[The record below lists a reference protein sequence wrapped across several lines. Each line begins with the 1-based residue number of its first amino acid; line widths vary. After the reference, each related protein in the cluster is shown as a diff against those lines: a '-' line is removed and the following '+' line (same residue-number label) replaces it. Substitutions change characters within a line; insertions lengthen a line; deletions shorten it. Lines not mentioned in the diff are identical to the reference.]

1 LETFT
6 SDLFQ
11 FSAAYPRNWS
21 VDLGSPQHI
30 EIGDPLGTAILTIDF
45 RIFKDLVNLDE
56 HNSVVIDLLN
66 EVLVDFDLT
75 SSENL
80 GGGIE
85 SAYAYTHPLTLRPW
99 KAKMSTYLRGRLG
112 IMITVAVSEGAFDT
126 YQPVIDTLLASVA
139 LPGPDFIPPGAAIT
153 EISVATGVDDVDGDP
168 IGVGSEFASHV
179 GLLNIIASY
188 QHLPVNAGLEFA
200 MTRVDFDGEEIEFL
214 GEVSISVEGSGSAG
228 GGSSTQMVSH
238 RDSTELKS
246 H

>member
-1 LETFT
+1 METFT

-85 SAYAYTHPLTLRPW
+85 SAYAYIHPLTLRPW

-188 QHLPVNAGLEFA
+188 QH
-200 MTRVDFDGEEIEFL
+200 
-214 GEVSISVEGSGSAG
+214 
-228 GGSSTQMVSH
+228 
-238 RDSTELKS
+238 
-246 H
+246 